1 MIFIPVYKNDCMIIG
16 DKENAEINRQ
26 LLMHELEVIEEAVVV
41 LGDVELKPS
50 QCFHIESDPPHV
62 LFNENCPE
70 SLKERINEILRRYGV
85 AGIVT

>member
-1 MIFIPVYKNDCMIIG
+1 MIIG
-16 DKENAEINRQ
+16 DKENDEINRQ
-26 LLMHELEVIEEAVVV
+26 LLLHELEVIEEAVVV
-41 LGDVELKPS
+41 IDGVKLKPS

-70 SLKERINEILRRYGV
+70 SLKERINEILRRYGI